1 MDDFSDFY
9 SSRKDRVLR
18 VVGAASGGRDAGI
31 EDAVAEAFA
40 RAYAGWSR
48 VSRHPDP
55 TAWVMLTALN
65 IQRSWWRRIRREVLV
80 STFSDPAPVADRVD
94 VPAAVQ
100 SAIAELPRRQR
111 EVLAFRLLGDL
122 SPAATA
128 AALRISE
135 STVSVHLSRA
145 LATLR
150 ARLTPAVDEPAVRVP
165 RDAVDQAA
173 RAAGR

>member
-111 EVLAFRLLGDL
+111 EVLAFRLLGT
-122 SPAATA
+122 SHRPPPPP
-128 AALRISE
+128 RCG
-135 STVSVHLSRA
+135 SR
-145 LATLR
+145 R
-150 ARLTPAVDEPAVRVP
+150 ARSACISVGPWRPCVR
-165 RDAVDQAA
+165 
-173 RAAGR
+173 G